1 MSWIRKLFAPKEK
14 EDASKT
20 PWNKDDLEAFVNE
33 YEREEKEILVLT
45 SDEPGAAV
53 KLGDSWSPCRYFLA
67 YVDLASNETIV
78 GDGRITWL
86 ISEEIR
92 QKYGNAWPHY
102 FKGGVIYQLR
112 VRELIDKTVPEGKL
126 SAHYNRFMVVEVLD
140 SNVHNEELLDVLAEY
155 RTPVKLSDETLGEF
169 VLNKDLRF
177 FEGNI
182 NWLGETVTA
191 HLEVTIDDKDTW
203 AQALDV
209 LRALFE
215 QQEQRDAE
223 FRTFAAK
230 ELIDSANEWRE
241 QEESEDVLEELSEEE
256 FIRRISLSSLVA
268 TPDGKYMAYY
278 YDDNM
283 FWGHT
288 ISVTGS
294 IETGPESASI

>member
-1 MSWIRKLFAPKEK
+1 MGWISKLFAPKAK
-14 EDASKT
+14 EDAPKT
-20 PWNKDDLEAFVNE
+20 AWNKDDFEAFVSE

-67 YVDLASNETIV
+67 YVDLVSNEMIG

-102 FKGGVIYQLR
+102 FKGGVIYRLR
-112 VRELIDKTVPEGKL
+112 VRELMDKTVPEGRL
-126 SAHYNRFMVVEVLD
+126 PSAYNRFMVVEVLD
-140 SNVHNEELLDVLAEY
+140 SNVHNEELLAVLAEY

-169 VLNKDLRF
+169 LLNKDLRF

-191 HLEVTIDDKDTW
+191 HLEVTIDDESTW
-203 AQALDV
+203 AQALGV
-209 LRALFE
+209 LRTLFE
-215 QQEQRDAE
+215 QQVQKDLE
-223 FRTFAAK
+223 FRTYAAK
-230 ELIDSANEWRE
+230 ELIESANEWRS
-241 QEESEDVLEELSEEE
+241 QEESEDVPEELSEEE
-256 FIRRISLSSLVA
+256 FIARIALSELAV
-268 TPDGKYMAYY
+268 TTDGKYAAYY
-278 YDDNM
+278 ADDDM